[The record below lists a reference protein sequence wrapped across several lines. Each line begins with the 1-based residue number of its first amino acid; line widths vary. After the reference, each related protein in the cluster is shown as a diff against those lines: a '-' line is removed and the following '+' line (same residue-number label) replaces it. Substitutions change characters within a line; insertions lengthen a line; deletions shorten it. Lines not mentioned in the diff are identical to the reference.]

1 MRAVLYAS
9 LFMSTCLAVCGIS
22 SSASAMPACTDF
34 FYNNADGSWSPTHLI
49 LMGSP
54 TSQTQLFPSDKLR
67 AGMPGLAGRMGAYLN
82 KTCRNEAPTMKQ
94 GIPLKP

>member
-1 MRAVLYAS
+1 MRAILYSS
-9 LFMSTCLAVCGIS
+9 LFISTCLTVCGAP
-22 SSASAMPACTDF
+22 SASAMPACTDF

-49 LMGSP
+49 LMESP

-67 AGMPGLAGRMGAYLN
+67 AGMPGLSGRMGAYLN
-82 KTCRNEAPTMKQ
+82 KNCRSEVPSMRQ